1 MIANTKHAIG
11 LKAENGTEIM
21 IHIGLDTVN
30 LNGEGF
36 EVCASVHDKVNAHDP
51 LIRINRQIMRNHNI
65 DLTMPMVIT
74 NMSDY
79 EVSIQHQEN
88 VNLDHLVMVSKRK

>member
-1 MIANTKHAIG
+1 
-11 LKAENGTEIM
+11 
-21 IHIGLDTVN
+21 
-30 LNGEGF
+30 
-36 EVCASVHDKVNAHDP
+36 
-51 LIRINRQIMRNHNI
+51 MRNHNI